1 VTRALT
7 VTRQELVDLHR
18 RAPRTAVLSVYLGQA
33 EPKATSPRRGQTALN
48 AGLRELERAFPGD
61 RALAA
66 AADRVRRIY
75 PKLPPEDRRRH
86 LVLFLSLD
94 PQWLWWR
101 RLQLPPGDRMVWMDR
116 PYLRPL
122 VTLLESAPPVGV
134 VVVAQGIV
142 RLLTWSQGVAD
153 EATPRKFV
161 LADEDWRRY
170 AGPAPAHPGVTQQT
184 STYVEKYESR
194 VAVHLRRFLAELSG
208 EIAEAGERERWRRVV
223 LLGAPALTEV
233 LAGSLPEPWR
243 SRVLAGPP
251 VNLARA
257 PATAI
262 AETVTGV
269 VGEWVRAR
277 DREAVDHLLDTVA
290 VGGAAAVGAQACL
303 DLLGENRASHLY
315 LDDQLR
321 LSGYRRPDGTVI
333 VADGPAPPGT
343 VAERHLVERMIEMAL
358 DHGVAVT
365 LVGGE
370 AAARLRAAG
379 GVGARLRY

>member
-1 VTRALT
+1 
-7 VTRQELVDLHR
+7 
-18 RAPRTAVLSVYLGQA
+18 
-33 EPKATSPRRGQTALN
+33 
-48 AGLRELERAFPGD
+48 
-61 RALAA
+61 
-66 AADRVRRIY
+66 
-75 PKLPPEDRRRH
+75 
-86 LVLFLSLD
+86 
-94 PQWLWWR
+94 
-101 RLQLPPGDRMVWMDR
+101 
-116 PYLRPL
+116 
-122 VTLLESAPPVGV
+122 
-134 VVVAQGIV
+134 
-142 RLLTWSQGVAD
+142 
-153 EATPRKFV
+153 
-161 LADEDWRRY
+161 
-170 AGPAPAHPGVTQQT
+170 VTQQT

-243 SRVLAGPP
+243 SRVLAGPR